1 MNAEQRKSWLAERKS
16 GLGGTDIASLVGVG
30 YGTPQTVW
38 ADKTNPEV
46 VDGDVHPLLRIG
58 KATESLNAE
67 LYCKRMGLDRF
78 DINPHGERITRNP
91 KHSFAF
97 ASLDFE
103 RVDGRPV
110 ETKYTVFFG
119 NERWGEELTDQIPF
133 GYIPQ
138 THWQMDAVGSDVAD
152 VSVLSGSGE
161 HRVYQVGRDVKLM
174 AMLIE
179 IGGEFWEKFVR
190 TCTPPPDDW
199 MHPAAKELTAR
210 LVAIEKERTVVLDDD
225 AGQLAADFVRLKEII
240 KEAEAEA
247 DAKKSQLEIL
257 MDAQGVPRA
266 GKAIAG
272 DIRLSRWIVEEA
284 YVEPKPYIRKAYA
297 QFRATAIKP
306 KGKK

>member
-1 MNAEQRKSWLAERKS
+1 MNRNQWLAERKT
-16 GLGGTDIASLVGVG
+16 GLGGTDISSLVGVG

-46 VDGDVHPLLRIG
+46 VDAEVHPLLRIG
-58 KATESLNAE
+58 KATEWINAD
-67 LYCKRMGLDRF
+67 LYCKRMSIHRDDVKNNEGL
-78 DINPHGERITRNP
+78 TRSP

-97 ASLDFE
+97 ASLDFQ

-138 THWQMDAVGSDVAD
+138 VHWQMDAVGSDVAD

-161 HRVYQVGRDVKLM
+161 HRVYQVGRDVKFM
-174 AMLIE
+174 ALLIE
-179 IGGEFWEKFVR
+179 VGGEFWEKFVK
-190 TCTPPPDDW
+190 TGTPPPDDW
-199 MHPAAKELTAR
+199 MHPAAEELTAR

-284 YVEPKPYIRKAYA
+284 YVEPKPYTRKAYA

-306 KGKK
+306 KGKR